1 MPEREGPAPG
11 ESLLPGTKSLTMALL
26 PEVTHCAEANVDV
39 KEAGRALG
47 IAWLLRCPLQQARA
61 WGEREGCD
69 VVA

>member
-1 MPEREGPAPG
+1 
-11 ESLLPGTKSLTMALL
+11 MALL
-26 PEVTHCAEANVDV
+26 PEVTLCAEANVDV

>member
-26 PEVTHCAEANVDV
+26 PEVTLCAEANVDV

-61 WGEREGCD
+61 WGERG
-69 VVA
+69 V